1 MRLKKKIKLNK
12 QEKAVLKAVSRAT
25 DLEDILLSTRKREY
39 ADARSIAYILFREVY
54 NMTYHR
60 IGAVFGKDHATVM
73 HGYKSGKVLVEYDK
87 NFNKQYYEAMALIG
101 GRGERMSQILSQIKT
116 LEEEFLT
123 LQKLENEL
131 QV

>member
-1 MRLKKKIKLNK
+1 MKPPKKIKLSQ

-25 DLEDILLSTRKREY
+25 DLEDILLPTRKREY
-39 ADARSIAYILFREVY
+39 ADARSIAYILFREIY
-54 NMTYHR
+54 LMTYHR
-60 IGAVFGKDHATVM
+60 IGAKFGKDHATVL
-73 HGYKSGKVLVEYDK
+73 HGYKSGKVLIEYDK

-101 GRGERMSQILSQIKT
+101 GRGERMSQIVSQMKS

>member
-1 MRLKKKIKLNK
+1 MKPPKKIKLSQ

-39 ADARSIAYILFREVY
+39 ADARSIAYIIFREIY
-54 NMTYHR
+54 LMTYHR
-60 IGAVFGKDHATVM
+60 IGAIFGKDHATVM

-101 GRGERMSQILSQIKT
+101 GRGERMSQIVSQMKS

>member
-1 MRLKKKIKLNK
+1 MRLKKKIKLSK
-12 QEKAVLKAVSRAT
+12 QEKAVLKAVSKAT
-25 DLEDILLSTRKREY
+25 DLEDILLPTRKREY
-39 ADARSIAYILFREVY
+39 ADARSIAYIIFREIY
-54 NMTYHR
+54 LMTYHR
-60 IGAVFGKDHATVM
+60 IGAIFGKDHATVM

-101 GRGERMSQILSQIKT
+101 GRGERMSQIVSQMKS

>member
-1 MRLKKKIKLNK
+1 MKPPKKIKLNQ

-25 DLEDILLSTRKREY
+25 DLEDILLPTRKREY
-39 ADARSIAYILFREVY
+39 ADARSIAYIIFREIY
-54 NMTYHR
+54 LMTYHR
-60 IGAVFGKDHATVM
+60 IGAIFGKDHATVM

-101 GRGERMSQILSQIKT
+101 GRGERMSQIVSQMKS